1 MSRLNELRLMSRVAQ
16 LYYEQNQKQAQIS
29 ELLHISQATV
39 SRLIARAQA
48 EGIVRITIAPP
59 NGTYPHLEEGLRRRY
74 GLGEAIVAECYEDR
88 EDPILSA
95 VGSAA
100 AYYLEST
107 LGPGEVIG
115 LSCWSATLLRM
126 IDSVHPVKRVQAERV
141 VQILGGIGNPSVQ
154 SHATQ
159 LTTRL
164 ASLTGAQPMLLPA
177 QGVTA
182 SSAARAVML
191 EDAYIRETTAQFDRL
206 TMALVGIGGLQPS
219 FTLWNSGNAFS
230 AEELT
235 DLEQRGAIGDMC
247 LRFFDAAGRAVE
259 SPFDERVTG
268 ITLAQLKA
276 VPHVIAV
283 AGGERKT
290 AAIHGALL
298 TGAVNTLVTDKFT
311 AERILGQFGS

>member
-1 MSRLNELRLMSRVAQ
+1 MARVAE
-16 LYYEQNQKQAQIS
+16 LYYGQNQKQAQIS

-39 SRLIARAQA
+39 SRLLARAHA
-48 EGIVRITIAPP
+48 EGIVRITIAAPT
-59 NGTYPHLEEGLRRRY
+59 GTYPHLEDGLRRQY
-74 GLGEAIVAECYEDR
+74 GLGEVIVADCYEER
-88 EDPILSA
+88 EESVLAA
-95 VGSAA
+95 VGAA
-100 AYYLEST
+100 SAYYLEST
-107 LGPGEVIG
+107 LRAGEVIG

-126 IDSVHPVKRVQAERV
+126 VDSVHPIKRIQAERV

-164 ASLTGAQPMLLPA
+164 ASLTGAEPMLLPA

-182 SSAARAVML
+182 SSAARLVML

-206 TMALVGIGGLQPS
+206 TMALVGIGALQPS
-219 FTLWNSGNAFS
+219 FMLWNSGNAFS
-230 AEELT
+230 NEELT
-235 DLEQRGAIGDMC
+235 DLERRGAVGDMC
-247 LRFFDAAGRAVE
+247 LRFFDAEGRAVE

-268 ITLAQLKA
+268 ITLAQLKT

-290 AAIHGALL
+290 EAIHGALL
-298 TGAVNTLVTDKFT
+298 TGAVDTLITDKFT
-311 AERILGQFGS
+311 AERILGRYGG